1 VKSFLGTRSVLG
13 KSLLVTVSILF
24 LTTSCSSGNEK
35 ASSEPTVSPST
46 EIVTSSPTPDPT
58 PTPAVSPSTEPSPTP
73 DPTPTSSTQ
82 PRTKESE
89 SAVTPSAAPTP
100 KKSKTPSKPSPS
112 TKKLTNAELLLKYPP
127 TIGALVP
134 WYNLTPE
141 QAGKAYTNLKPYEVG
156 ENYALYQ
163 EEGTILFVYPT
174 YTRTNYIA
182 DTFYWHAVRLTKLK
196 ASDIEIWDNYEGM
209 LAGYKTRYIY
219 LMVCVAEGCANKI
232 SGLLPSINLDPDSMF
247 QTWGTIRTN

>member
-1 VKSFLGTRSVLG
+1 MLV
-13 KSLLVTVSILF
+13 KSLLLTASILF

-35 ASSEPTVSPST
+35 ASSKPTVTPPT
-46 EIVTSSPTPDPT
+46 EVFTSSPTPDPT
-58 PTPAVSPSTEPSPTP
+58 PTPAATLITEPSPTP
-73 DPTPTSSTQ
+73 DPTPTTSTQ
-82 PRTKESE
+82 PKTKESK
-89 SAVTPSAAPTP
+89 SVVTPSATP
-100 KKSKTPSKPSPS
+100 KKSKAPSKPSPS
-112 TKKLTNAELLLKYPP
+112 TKKLTTAELLLKYPP

-134 WYNLTPE
+134 WYKLTPE

-182 DTFYWHAVRLTKLK
+182 DTFYWHADRLTKLK

-232 SGLLPSINLDPDSMF
+232 SGLLPSINLDPDSML
-247 QTWGTIRTN
+247 QTWGPILTY

>member
-1 VKSFLGTRSVLG
+1 VKSFLTTRPMLG
-13 KSLLVTVSILF
+13 KSLVVSASILL
-24 LTTSCSSGNEK
+24 LTTSCSSENEK
-35 ASSEPTVSPST
+35 ASSEPTVSPPT

-58 PTPAVSPSTEPSPTP
+58 PAPAVSSTTEPSPTP
-73 DPTPTSSTQ
+73 TASTQ
-82 PRTKESE
+82 PKTKESK
-89 SAVTPSAAPTP
+89 SVITPSAAPTP
-100 KKSKTPSKPSPS
+100 KKSKATSKPSPS
-112 TKKLTNAELLLKYPP
+112 TKKLTTAELLLKYPP

-134 WYNLTPE
+134 WYKLTPE
-141 QAGKAYTNLKPYEVG
+141 QAGKAYTDLKAYEVG

-174 YTRTNYIA
+174 YTTTNYIA

-209 LAGYKTRYIY
+209 FAGYKTRYIY

-232 SGLLPSINLDPDSMF
+232 SGLLPSINLDPDSML

>member
-1 VKSFLGTRSVLG
+1 MC
-13 KSLLVTVSILF
+13 ILF
-24 LTTSCSSGNEK
+24 FTTSCSSGNEQ
-35 ASSEPTVSPST
+35 ASSEPTVSPPT

-58 PTPAVSPSTEPSPTP
+58 ASATLITEPSPTP
-73 DPTPTSSTQ
+73 DPTQTASTQ
-82 PRTKESE
+82 PKAKESK
-89 SAVTPSAAPTP
+89 SVVTPSAAPTP
-100 KKSKTPSKPSPS
+100 KKSKAPSKPSPS

-134 WYNLTPE
+134 WYKLTPE

-163 EEGTILFVYPT
+163 EEGTILYVHPT

-182 DTFYWHAVRLTKLK
+182 DTFYWKAFRLTRFK

-209 LAGYKTRYIY
+209 FAGYKTMYIY
-219 LMVCVAEGCANKI
+219 LMVCDAEGCANKI
-232 SGLLPSINLDPDSMF
+232 SGLLPIINLDPDSML
-247 QTWGTIRTN
+247 QTWGPISTF

>member
-1 VKSFLGTRSVLG
+1 MKSFLTTRSILG
-13 KSLLVTVSILF
+13 KSLLLTASILF

-35 ASSEPTVSPST
+35 ASSKPTVTPPT
-46 EIVTSSPTPDPT
+46 EVFTSSPTPDPT
-58 PTPAVSPSTEPSPTP
+58 PTPAATLITEPSPTP
-73 DPTPTSSTQ
+73 DPTPTTSTQ
-82 PRTKESE
+82 PKTKESK
-89 SAVTPSAAPTP
+89 SVVTPSATP
-100 KKSKTPSKPSPS
+100 KKSKAPSKPSPS
-112 TKKLTNAELLLKYPP
+112 TKKLTTAELLLKYPP

-134 WYNLTPE
+134 WYKLTPE

-182 DTFYWHAVRLTKLK
+182 DTFYWHADRLTKLK

-232 SGLLPSINLDPDSMF
+232 SGLLPSINLDPDSML
-247 QTWGTIRTN
+247 QTWGPIRTY

>member
-1 VKSFLGTRSVLG
+1 MLV
-13 KSLLVTVSILF
+13 KSLLLTASILF

-35 ASSEPTVSPST
+35 ASSKPTVTPPT
-46 EIVTSSPTPDPT
+46 EVFTSSPTPDPT
-58 PTPAVSPSTEPSPTP
+58 PTPAATLITEPSPTP
-73 DPTPTSSTQ
+73 DPTPTTSTQ
-82 PRTKESE
+82 PKTKESK
-89 SAVTPSAAPTP
+89 SVVTPSATP
-100 KKSKTPSKPSPS
+100 KKSKAPSKPSPS
-112 TKKLTNAELLLKYPP
+112 TKKLTTAELLLKYPP

-134 WYNLTPE
+134 WYKLTPE

-182 DTFYWHAVRLTKLK
+182 DTFYWHADRLTKLK

-232 SGLLPSINLDPDSMF
+232 SGLLPSINLDPDSML
-247 QTWGTIRTN
+247 QTWGPIRTY

>member
-1 VKSFLGTRSVLG
+1 MKSFLTTRSILG
-13 KSLLVTVSILF
+13 KSLLLTASILF

-35 ASSEPTVSPST
+35 ASSKPTVTPPT
-46 EIVTSSPTPDPT
+46 EVFTSSPTPDPT
-58 PTPAVSPSTEPSPTP
+58 PTPAATLITEPSPTP
-73 DPTPTSSTQ
+73 DPTPTTSTQ
-82 PRTKESE
+82 PKTKESK
-89 SAVTPSAAPTP
+89 SVVTPSATP
-100 KKSKTPSKPSPS
+100 KKSKAPSKPSPS
-112 TKKLTNAELLLKYPP
+112 TKKLTTAELLLKYPP

-134 WYNLTPE
+134 WYKLTPE

-182 DTFYWHAVRLTKLK
+182 DTFYWHADRLTKLK

-219 LMVCVAEGCANKI
+219 LMVCVAEGCADKI
-232 SGLLPSINLDPDSMF
+232 SGLLPSINLDPDSML
-247 QTWGTIRTN
+247 QTWGPIRTY

>member
-1 VKSFLGTRSVLG
+1 MKSFLGTRSVLG
-13 KSLLVTVSILF
+13 KSLLVTVGILF

-58 PTPAVSPSTEPSPTP
+58 PTPAVSPTAEPSSTPTASTQP
-73 DPTPTSSTQ
+73 KTIESKKVVTPSGTPTSI
-82 PRTKESE
+82 
-89 SAVTPSAAPTP
+89 
-100 KKSKTPSKPSPS
+100 KSKATSKPSPS
-112 TKKLTNAELLLKYPP
+112 TKKLTTAELLLKYPP

-174 YTRTNYIA
+174 YTRTNYPA
-182 DTFYWHAVRLTKLK
+182 DTWYWHAERLTQFK
-196 ASDIEIWDNYEGM
+196 ASDIEIWDNYKGM
-209 LAGYKTRYIY
+209 FAGYKTRYIY
-219 LMVCVAEGCANKI
+219 LMVCDAERCANKI
-232 SGLLPSINLDPDSMF
+232 SGLLPSVNLDPDSML
-247 QTWGTIRTN
+247 QTWGPIQTY